1 LFIKCKIPEFVK
13 CFSKL
18 FRQFIPEASLRGF
31 LGGSLNWAIERIA
44 AKKSSPEEDSDEEEG
59 LLWSK

>member
-1 LFIKCKIPEFVK
+1 MYHSRYRERFVVTDLEYNLIRFFK
-13 CFSKL
+13 TGPTLKSG
-18 FRQFIPEASLRGF
+18 RVV
-31 LGGSLNWAIERIA
+31 NWAIERIA